1 MITLS
6 PKKMILSPNKLL
18 QFYLNTYRHMLM
30 HTYTKTMNILFLAKA
45 LLISAIWHTLSYLY
59 EIEEF
64 KFFFFES
71 FRIGVSDGAF
81 QSVNLYT
88 ISLSKGVYFVG
99 CIWIKQLSQPV
110 QLVLITATGSQT
122 TIMVA
127 ARPYVCWVLLFLFMF
142 HCLSVSTILAT
153 FF

>member
-1 MITLS
+1 ML
-6 PKKMILSPNKLL
+6 
-18 QFYLNTYRHMLM
+18 FHMSMRL
-30 HTYTKTMNILFLAKA
+30 KNSNVA
-45 LLISAIWHTLSYLY
+45 
-59 EIEEF
+59 
-64 KFFFFES
+64 FFFES

-110 QLVLITATGSQT
+110 QLVLITATASQT
-122 TIMVA
+122 AFMVV
-127 ARPYVCWVLLFLFMF
+127 ARPYVCWVLLFLWMF

-153 FF
+153 FFNIKLAGFKTSFNNNNKKSFYFLATQRNGSF

>member
-1 MITLS
+1 
-6 PKKMILSPNKLL
+6 MILSPNKLI

-30 HTYTKTMNILFLAKA
+30 HTYTKTMNILFLAK
-45 LLISAIWHTLSYLY
+45 SPDFCNSTRSFLSLWDWR
-59 EIEEF
+59 IQI
-64 KFFFFES
+64 FFFES

-99 CIWIKQLSQPV
+99 CFWIKQLSQPV

-122 TIMVA
+122 TIMAV
-127 ARPYVCWVLLFLFMF
+127 ARPYVCWGLLFLFMF

-153 FF
+153 FFKHKIGRI